1 MAGNSAM
8 FEIRDSKQFWSGL
21 LFAATGAGGA
31 VDAAIAA
38 RHREVDGPGIFPDA
52 ARHRA
57 SPGRPRIRSCS
68 ASGASEIIRIDRLSL
83 VPVFFILSG
92 VVIAALLID
101 NYGLA
106 LSLLVLVLT
115 TCYSR
120 VLRHPIEI
128 TIIYLAVLL
137 MTWGVF
143 IYLIQLPIKLFW

>member
-1 MAGNSAM
+1 MLLG
-8 FEIRDSKQFWSGL
+8 IGL
-21 LFAATGAGGA
+21 LLVGVSSVVLSF
-31 VDAAIAA
+31 
-38 RHREVDGPGIFPDA
+38 R
-52 ARHRA
+52 
-57 SPGRPRIRSCS
+57 
-68 ASGASEIIRIDRLSL
+68 ASEIIRIDRLSL

-106 LSLLVLVLT
+106 LSLLALVLT

-128 TIIYLAVLL
+128 TIIYLVVLL

>member
-21 LFAATGAGGA
+21 LFAATGAGALWTLPLPLGT
-31 VDAAIAA
+31 VKSM
-38 RHREVDGPGIFPDA
+38 GPGYFPMLLGIGLLLVGISSVVLSF
-52 ARHRA
+52 R
-57 SPGRPRIRSCS
+57 
-68 ASGASEIIRIDRLSL
+68 ASEIIRIDRLSL

-128 TIIYLAVLL
+128 TIIYLVVLL